1 MTTYK
6 QENSDENTAE
16 GEWFHLAQLMPDTV
30 RYHGISHDTLQY
42 CGIVTESDDE
52 EYLGTPEQWKLM
64 LGSFNFLSYGKKI
77 ATSLQLVGLFDLR
90 RREPIRPAGFRMLS
104 RFR

>member
-1 MTTYK
+1 LFEHMTTYK

-42 CGIVTESDDE
+42 CDIVTESDDE
-52 EYLGTPEQWKLM
+52 KYLGTPEQWKLM
-64 LGSFNFLSYGKKI
+64 LGSFNSLSYGKR
-77 ATSLQLVGLFDLR
+77 SLQACNSLVSLICDEG
-90 RREPIRPAGFRMLS
+90 S
-104 RFR
+104 Q